1 MVDNDILYSAK
12 CMDGKIKVREQK
24 GDQMKVYTAKDSARF
39 NEWKIKSKRS
49 NAQLNNKRNIDA
61 RSPEEQ
67 RSTQS
72 ASNGQR
78 TKQFRADEQNSH
90 EAVSPNGKQ
99 NQTSEE
105 NIQHQSGKRCSQT
118 TLERFRLNSTNSS

>member
-1 MVDNDILYSAK
+1 MERSQKMVDNDILYSAK

-39 NEWKIKSKRS
+39 NEWKIKSERS

-61 RSPEEQ
+61 RSPKEQ

-72 ASNGQR
+72 VSNVQR
-78 TKQFRADEQNSH
+78 T
-90 EAVSPNGKQ
+90 
-99 NQTSEE
+99 
-105 NIQHQSGKRCSQT
+105 
-118 TLERFRLNSTNSS
+118 